1 MGHPS
6 CLLCVRVTVCLHF
19 TITSY
24 NVGPTTTQTIRS
36 HIGCVVLVRA
46 IVALKWSGVRLG
58 LSAQRK
64 KVPFP
69 LTVFNLTSKQ
79 VFSFVA

>member
-6 CLLCVRVTVCLHF
+6 CLLCVFGC
-19 TITSY
+19 I
-24 NVGPTTTQTIRS
+24 PTLNHTHDNTE
-36 HIGCVVLVRA
+36 HPPIGSVVMVRA

-79 VFSFVA
+79 VFSFVT